1 MMQEALAARVVLT
14 PRPERQTELPLQV
27 AMLGHC
33 PGKAR
38 AQRLLALADALKE
51 IREAGFAE
59 QLHTIMADPD
69 NASLHH
75 LPIPLRSASEFHDI
89 FPQAATENALYH
101 SVLAGRRSWLAPC
114 VDDFFANGGSKLWI
128 IAIPEEEFQ
137 AGFFPSAQTNLTD
150 VSTLKGLASLL
161 VIPEIG
167 EICLPDLER
176 IQIPARLPDVPRVR
190 LDNPQPAFLP
200 CSQSLD
206 DDHRERRNDDEMAL
220 DDLPDPLN
228 FRQVLQNI
236 LPWLSRYRPDIQC
249 LMTLPLAYL
258 EQSDTPGAD
267 TEALAILNQLRT
279 SDTPS
284 VLRQIQFVYPY
295 LRGQGRPLLSPTGIV
310 SGSQSATALQKG
322 PWRSVAGTPLSSANF
337 PYPRLNRAQ
346 LLTLRDAPG
355 ISLLERRNQRVELDD
370 ERLCVP
376 ALPADD
382 YLNSTDLSRF
392 DGFRSAELMRLLG
405 YLRRQ
410 LTRFGEQL
418 VFSADASD
426 PRPRLLIERFLRT
439 LWQRGALRGKR
450 AEDAFTLRQIPSD
463 ESTLLLEIEI
473 APALPIDRIRLT
485 FTNTGS
491 DWQTEIGHV

>member
-1 MMQEALAARVVLT
+1 M
-14 PRPERQTELPLQV
+14 
-27 AMLGHC
+27 
-33 PGKAR
+33 
-38 AQRLLALADALKE
+38 
-51 IREAGFAE
+51 
-59 QLHTIMADPD
+59 
-69 NASLHH
+69 
-75 LPIPLRSASEFHDI
+75 
-89 FPQAATENALYH
+89 
-101 SVLAGRRSWLAPC
+101 
-114 VDDFFANGGSKLWI
+114 
-128 IAIPEEEFQ
+128 
-137 AGFFPSAQTNLTD
+137 
-150 VSTLKGLASLL
+150 
-161 VIPEIG
+161 
-167 EICLPDLER
+167 
-176 IQIPARLPDVPRVR
+176 
-190 LDNPQPAFLP
+190 
-200 CSQSLD
+200 
-206 DDHRERRNDDEMAL
+206 
-220 DDLPDPLN
+220 
-228 FRQVLQNI
+228 
-236 LPWLSRYRPDIQC
+236 
-249 LMTLPLAYL
+249 
-258 EQSDTPGAD
+258 
-267 TEALAILNQLRT
+267 
-279 SDTPS
+279 
-284 VLRQIQFVYPY
+284 
-295 LRGQGRPLLSPTGIV
+295 
-310 SGSQSATALQKG
+310 
-322 PWRSVAGTPLSSANF
+322 AGTPLSSANF

-439 LWQRGALRGKR
+439 LWQRGALRGQR
-450 AEDAFTLRQIPSD
+450 AEDAFTLRQIPSG